1 MPWVTPHHAGALNKF
16 GLRPARRYQD
26 QLEGHSIQELVAQF
40 GSPLFVTSE
49 NCLRQRARQLRRA
62 FESCYPGRVI
72 HGWSYKTNYT
82 SAICKILH
90 QEGCWAEVVSRFE
103 YEKAR
108 SLGVAGNQILF
119 NGPNKGREILRRAV
133 QEGAHIHVDHFDE
146 LATLESI
153 AVELDQVVEVT
164 LRISLNTGYSEPWT
178 RFGFH
183 LESGQAW
190 EAAMRIRNS
199 PHLRLTGLHS
209 HIGTFILEPLAYA
222 EQIRLMCQ
230 LMQDWE
236 ASGGS
241 LIERLDIGGGLPSQ
255 NSLQGIYLPPSQVV
269 PDLDTYCQHMGRAL
283 QVGLSFRQRQG
294 LPWPDLVF
302 EAGRATVDESQH
314 LISTVVANKWLPDGR
329 PAAVLDAGLNTLF
342 TALWYNH
349 RVEMTRPAQG
359 VAQDTVLYGPLC
371 MNIDVVRQSVSLPPL
386 RLGDQLL
393 IGPVGAYNNTQW
405 MQFIEYRPAIV
416 LLQTDGQVSVI
427 REAENLQSMCS
438 HDRLPEHLQ

>member
-1 MPWVTPHHAGALNKF
+1 M
-16 GLRPARRYQD
+16 
-26 QLEGHSIQELVAQF
+26 
-40 GSPLFVTSE
+40 
-49 NCLRQRARQLRRA
+49 
-62 FESCYPGRVI
+62 
-72 HGWSYKTNYT
+72 
-82 SAICKILH
+82 
-90 QEGCWAEVVSRFE
+90 
-103 YEKAR
+103 
-108 SLGVAGNQILF
+108 
-119 NGPNKGREILRRAV
+119 
-133 QEGAHIHVDHFDE
+133 
-146 LATLESI
+146 
-153 AVELDQVVEVT
+153 
-164 LRISLNTGYSEPWT
+164 
-178 RFGFH
+178 
-183 LESGQAW
+183 
-190 EAAMRIRNS
+190 
-199 PHLRLTGLHS
+199 
-209 HIGTFILEPLAYA
+209 
-222 EQIRLMCQ
+222 
-230 LMQDWE
+230 
-236 ASGGS
+236 
-241 LIERLDIGGGLPSQ
+241 PSQ

-438 HDRLPEHLQ
+438 HDRIPEHLQ